1 MTTKLSE
8 EKKSRFKRHLVATVN
23 NLIDRSFLDYISDG
37 EAYAEEF
44 EHNVQSYVDAYGL
57 KAAYDYWNN
66 IPSGESINVDTS
78 WYDGSEFISIENYV
92 ENILHSEICIGE
104 FASDE
109 YMKYLDEN
117 LDEFIEIAKETIR
130 TFFG

>member
-1 MTTKLSE
+1 MISKLSQE
-8 EKKSRFKRHLVATVN
+8 EVSRFKRHLVATVN

-57 KAAYDYWNN
+57 KAAFDYWNN
-66 IPSGESINVDTS
+66 IPSGESINEDTS

-92 ENILHSEICIGE
+92 ENILYSEICIRE
-104 FASDE
+104 FASDD
-109 YMKYLDEN
+109 YMEYLDGN
-117 LDEFIEIAKETIR
+117 LDEFMEIAKVTIR

>member
-1 MTTKLSE
+1 MISKLSQE
-8 EKKSRFKRHLVATVN
+8 EVSRFKRHLVATVN

-57 KAAYDYWNN
+57 KAAFDYWNN
-66 IPSGESINVDTS
+66 IPSGESINADTS

-92 ENILHSEICIGE
+92 ENILYSEICIRE
-104 FASDE
+104 FASDD
-109 YMKYLDEN
+109 YMEYLDGN
-117 LDEFIEIAKETIR
+117 LDEFMEIAKVTIR

>member
-1 MTTKLSE
+1 MISKLSQE
-8 EKKSRFKRHLVATVN
+8 EVSRFKRHLVATVN

-57 KAAYDYWNN
+57 KAAFDYWNN
-66 IPSGESINVDTS
+66 IPSGESINTDTS

-92 ENILHSEICIGE
+92 ENILYSEICIRE
-104 FASDE
+104 FASDD
-109 YMKYLDEN
+109 YMEYLDGN
-117 LDEFIEIAKETIR
+117 LDEFMEIAKVTIR

>member
-92 ENILHSEICIGE
+92 ENILYSEICIRE
-104 FASDE
+104 FASDD
-109 YMKYLDEN
+109 YMEYLDGN
-117 LDEFIEIAKETIR
+117 LDEFMEIAKVTIR

>member
-1 MTTKLSE
+1 MISKLSQE
-8 EKKSRFKRHLVATVN
+8 EISRFKRHLVATVN

-57 KAAYDYWNN
+57 KAAFDYWNN
-66 IPSGESINVDTS
+66 IPSGESINADTS

-92 ENILHSEICIGE
+92 ENILYSEICIRE
-104 FASDE
+104 FASDD
-109 YMKYLDEN
+109 YMKYLDGN
-117 LDEFIEIAKETIR
+117 LDEFMEIAKVTIR

>member
-37 EAYAEEF
+37 KAYAEEF

-109 YMKYLDEN
+109 YMEYLDEN

>member
-1 MTTKLSE
+1 MISKLSQVE
-8 EKKSRFKRHLVATVN
+8 ISRFKRHLVATVN

-57 KAAYDYWNN
+57 KAAFDYWNN
-66 IPSGESINVDTS
+66 IPSGESINADTS

-92 ENILHSEICIGE
+92 ENILYSEICIRE
-104 FASDE
+104 FASDD
-109 YMKYLDEN
+109 YMEYLDGN
-117 LDEFIEIAKETIR
+117 LDEFMEIAKVTIR

>member
-1 MTTKLSE
+1 MISKLSQE
-8 EKKSRFKRHLVATVN
+8 EISRFKRHLVATVN

-57 KAAYDYWNN
+57 KAAFDYWNN
-66 IPSGESINVDTS
+66 IPSGESINEDTS

-92 ENILHSEICIGE
+92 ENILYSEICIRE

-109 YMKYLDEN
+109 YMAYLDEN
-117 LDEFIEIAKETIR
+117 LDEFMEIAKVTIR

>member
-66 IPSGESINVDTS
+66 IPSGESINADTS

-92 ENILHSEICIGE
+92 ENILYSEICIRE
-104 FASDE
+104 FASDD
-109 YMKYLDEN
+109 YMEYLDGN
-117 LDEFIEIAKETIR
+117 LDEFMEIAKVTIR

>member
-1 MTTKLSE
+1 MISKLSQE
-8 EKKSRFKRHLVATVN
+8 EISRFKRHLVATVN

-57 KAAYDYWNN
+57 KAAFDYWNN
-66 IPSGESINVDTS
+66 IPSGESINADTS

-92 ENILHSEICIGE
+92 ENILYSEICIRE
-104 FASDE
+104 FASDD
-109 YMKYLDEN
+109 YMEYLDGN
-117 LDEFIEIAKETIR
+117 LDEFMEIAKVTIP

>member
-1 MTTKLSE
+1 MISKLSQE
-8 EKKSRFKRHLVATVN
+8 EISRFKRHLVATVN

-37 EAYAEEF
+37 KAYAEEF

-109 YMKYLDEN
+109 YMEYLDEN
-117 LDEFIEIAKETIR
+117 LDELIEIVKETIR

>member
-1 MTTKLSE
+1 MISKLSQE
-8 EKKSRFKRHLVATVN
+8 EISRFKRHLVATVN

-57 KAAYDYWNN
+57 KAAFDYWNN
-66 IPSGESINVDTS
+66 IPSGESINADTS

-92 ENILHSEICIGE
+92 ENILYSEICIRE

-109 YMKYLDEN
+109 YMAYLDEN
-117 LDEFIEIAKETIR
+117 LDEFMEIAKVTIR
-130 TFFG
+130 TFVG

>member
-1 MTTKLSE
+1 MISKLSQE
-8 EKKSRFKRHLVATVN
+8 EISRFKRHLVATVN

-57 KAAYDYWNN
+57 KAAFDYWNN
-66 IPSGESINVDTS
+66 IPSGESINADTS

-92 ENILHSEICIGE
+92 ENILYSEICIRE
-104 FASDE
+104 FA
-109 YMKYLDEN
+109 
-117 LDEFIEIAKETIR
+117 
-130 TFFG
+130 

>member
-1 MTTKLSE
+1 MISKLSQE
-8 EKKSRFKRHLVATVN
+8 EISRFKRHLVATVN
-23 NLIDRSFLDYISDG
+23 NLIDRSFLNYISDG

-66 IPSGESINVDTS
+66 IPSGGSINVDAS

-109 YMKYLDEN
+109 YMEYLDEN

>member
-1 MTTKLSE
+1 MISKLSQE
-8 EKKSRFKRHLVATVN
+8 EISRFKRHLVATVN

-57 KAAYDYWNN
+57 KAAFDYWNN

-92 ENILHSEICIGE
+92 ENILYSEICIRE
-104 FASDE
+104 FASDD
-109 YMKYLDEN
+109 YMEYLDGN
-117 LDEFIEIAKETIR
+117 LDEFMEIAKVTIR

>member
-109 YMKYLDEN
+109 YMEYLDEN
-117 LDEFIEIAKETIR
+117 LDEFMEIAKETIR

>member
-92 ENILHSEICIGE
+92 VNILYSEICIRE
-104 FASDE
+104 FTSDE
-109 YMKYLDEN
+109 YMEYLDEN
-117 LDEFIEIAKETIR
+117 LDEFMEIAKVTIR

>member
-1 MTTKLSE
+1 MISKLSQE
-8 EKKSRFKRHLVATVN
+8 EISRFKRHLVATVN

-44 EHNVQSYVDAYGL
+44 EHNVHSYVDAYGL
-57 KAAYDYWNN
+57 KAAFDYWNN
-66 IPSGESINVDTS
+66 IPSGESINADTS

-92 ENILHSEICIGE
+92 ENILYSEICIRE
-104 FASDE
+104 FASDD
-109 YMKYLDEN
+109 YMEYLDGN
-117 LDEFIEIAKETIR
+117 LDEFMEIAKVTIR

>member
-1 MTTKLSE
+1 MISKLSQE
-8 EKKSRFKRHLVATVN
+8 EISRFKRHLVATVN

-57 KAAYDYWNN
+57 KAAFDYWNN
-66 IPSGESINVDTS
+66 IPSGESINTDTS

-92 ENILHSEICIGE
+92 ENILYSEICIRE
-104 FASDE
+104 FASDD
-109 YMKYLDEN
+109 YMEYLDGN
-117 LDEFIEIAKETIR
+117 LDEFMEIAKVTIR

>member
-1 MTTKLSE
+1 MISKLSQE
-8 EKKSRFKRHLVATVN
+8 EISRFKRHLVATVN

-57 KAAYDYWNN
+57 KAAFDYWNN
-66 IPSGESINVDTS
+66 IPSGESINADTS

-92 ENILHSEICIGE
+92 ENILYSEICIRE
-104 FASDE
+104 FASDD
-109 YMKYLDEN
+109 YMEYLDGN
-117 LDEFIEIAKETIR
+117 LDEFMEIAKVTIR
-130 TFFG
+130 TYFG